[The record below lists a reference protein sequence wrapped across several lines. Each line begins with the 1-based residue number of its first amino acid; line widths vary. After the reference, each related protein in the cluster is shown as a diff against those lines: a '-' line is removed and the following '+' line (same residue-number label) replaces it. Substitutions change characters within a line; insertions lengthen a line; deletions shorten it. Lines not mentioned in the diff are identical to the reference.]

1 MTLSSND
8 DDIEAPLTLP
18 LSTKMIRLENRK
30 DRTKRLQQV
39 FGIDFSER
47 IYFTSL
53 GSSTSLFDSSSSGE
67 SPNREVEDLI
77 EARFG
82 EGSSR

>member
-53 GSSTSLFDSSSSGE
+53 GSSSSSFDSSSSGE

>member
-47 IYFTSL
+47 IHFTSL
-53 GSSTSLFDSSSSGE
+53 GSSCSSFDSSSSGE

>member
-1 MTLSSND
+1 MSSND

-18 LSTKMIRLENRK
+18 LSTKMICLENRK

-39 FGIDFSER
+39 FGIDFSDR

-53 GSSTSLFDSSSSGE
+53 GSSNSSFDSSSSGE